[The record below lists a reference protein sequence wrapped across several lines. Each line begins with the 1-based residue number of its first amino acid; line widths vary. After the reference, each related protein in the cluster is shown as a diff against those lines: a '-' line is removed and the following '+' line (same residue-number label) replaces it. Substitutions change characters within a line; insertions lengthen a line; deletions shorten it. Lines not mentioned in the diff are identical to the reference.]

1 MRGKKEWIKYNMTD
15 FAKSYIMKEFLAK
28 LLGLKKSTIQET
40 MSRNWLVPSDIDDCV
55 QFLKL
60 YIWNKYWKWF

>member
-1 MRGKKEWIKYNMTD
+1 MRGKTEWANYVMTD

-40 MSRNWLVPSDIDDCV
+40 MSRNWLLPSDIDDCV

-60 YIWNKYWKWF
+60 YMVQKYWKWF